1 MKSIEDCKVLSNTY
15 GVKPYE
21 NYSSVDLVIMGM
33 CAETQKT
40 DALEYNSSHNVYCLT
55 TKHAYD
61 KIYYYI
67 NTNDTFEIVGKGTNG
82 VYVYL
87 RIIGKSGMMI
97 ANKDPCRFWAL
108 IPRGVSKRLTLDPYR
123 AFQDLHKDKFQ
134 DDFQVDSHRNNF
146 QDLHKDSFQA
156 AKLIKGQC
164 LICCRSN
171 TFIEYCS
178 SCRASM
184 CISCKS
190 KCVCN
195 DTICTNCTECCS
207 QCYEFFCGNCTNCDI
222 CNIATNCDDCL
233 QYCFTCDHYICFDCG
248 WASTTGCIQCKK
260 KKKKR
265 KKCKSCHD
273 PITHGAVQCGL
284 CTERFCEECTH
295 ICPYYRIV
303 SCFICKEHLDECV
316 TAHY

>member
-97 ANKDPCRFWAL
+97 ANKDPCRFWDL
-108 IPRGVSKRLTLDPYR
+108 IPRGVSKRLNMKD
-123 AFQDLHKDKFQ
+123 QVDLH
-134 DDFQVDSHRNNF
+134 RNRS
-146 QDLHKDSFQA
+146 QGLYEKIQESQRLPS
-156 AKLIKGQC
+156 LIKGKC
-164 LICCRSN
+164 LLCRRRN
-171 TFIEYCS
+171 VFVEYCS
-178 SCRASM
+178 CCGASTCVSCEFL
-184 CISCKS
+184 CG
-190 KCVCN
+190 CN
-195 DTICTNCTECCS
+195 NTICMDCVERCT
-207 QCYEFFCGNCTNCDI
+207 QCYERFCGYCTTCDI

-233 QYCFTCDHYICFDCG
+233 QYCFICNHYVCFDCG
-248 WASTTGCIQCKK
+248 WASTTGCIRCKK
-260 KKKKR
+260 KKKK

-273 PITHGAVQCGL
+273 PITHGAVRCRL

-295 ICPYYRIV
+295 ICPYYRVV
-303 SCFICKEHLDECV
+303 SCFLCKEHLDECV